1 MSHSLIDRDAEQHS
15 HMKSTTARSLKPRK
29 TPAQRRSAVTVDVIF
44 EATIQ
49 VLLAHGFDQTTTT
62 RIAERAGVSVGSVY
76 QYFPNKRAL
85 LAAVVRRHIAEVVA
99 AGVAACES
107 VHGATLREM
116 CSAAVS
122 AFVDAKTRRPEV
134 SRALYLP
141 AAAVGADLIV
151 REESVRSVRAVHA
164 MLVTAA
170 DAQFKQPQIVSQVMV
185 TSVIGPMQAAIE
197 AGGGAPGF
205 AILKQHLTSL
215 CVGYAKEMSTPIA
228 KRACTQSP

>member
-1 MSHSLIDRDAEQHS
+1 
-15 HMKSTTARSLKPRK
+15 MKRTTTRSLKPRK
-29 TPAQRRSAVTVDVIF
+29 SPAQRRSAVTVDVIF

-49 VLLAHGFDQTTTT
+49 VLLANGFDQATTT

-85 LAAVVRRHIAEVVA
+85 LAAVVRRHIAEVVS

-107 VHGATLREM
+107 VHGAGLREM

-141 AAAVGADLIV
+141 AAAVGAELIV
-151 REESVRSVRAVHA
+151 KEESVRSVRAVHA
-164 MLVTAA
+164 MLLTAA
-170 DAQFKQPQIVSQVMV
+170 DAQFSQPEIVSQVLV
-185 TSVIGPMQAAIE
+185 TSVIGPMQAALE
-197 AGGGAPGF
+197 AGGGAPVF
-205 AILKQHLTSL
+205 ATLKQHLTAL
-215 CVGYAKEMSTPIA
+215 CVGYAKEMSTPIEE
-228 KRACTQSP
+228 RA

>member
-1 MSHSLIDRDAEQHS
+1 MFDSLIERDNEQHS
-15 HMKSTTARSLKPRK
+15 HMKRETARSLKPRK
-29 TPAQRRSAVTVDVIF
+29 TPAQRRSVVTVDVIF

-49 VLLAHGFDQTTTT
+49 VLLAHGFEQTTTT
-62 RIAERAGVSVGSVY
+62 RIAERAGVSVGSLY

-99 AGVAACES
+99 AGVAACEKARGTS
-107 VHGATLREM
+107 LREM

-151 REESVRSVRAVHA
+151 REESERSVRAVHA
-164 MLVTAA
+164 MLLTAS
-170 DAQFKQPQIVSQVMV
+170 DAKFSHPEIVSQVLV
-185 TSVIGPMQAAIE
+185 TSVIGPMQAAIQ
-197 AGGGAPGF
+197 AGGGAPAF
-205 AILKQHLTSL
+205 AMLRQHLIAL
-215 CVGYAKEMSTPIA
+215 CVGYAREMSTPIG
-228 KRACTQSP
+228 KPD